1 MDLSGASSLPPTAE
15 FKVVVLGDKG
25 VGKTCLVLRFIEGYF
40 APKQQ
45 STIGAFF
52 LTKKLQVDSGAVC
65 KLQIW
70 DTAGQER
77 FRAMA
82 PM

>member
-1 MDLSGASSLPPTAE
+1 MCSNAC
-15 FKVVVLGDKG
+15 G
-25 VGKTCLVLRFIEGYF
+25 VCGLLFVRLWQGYF

-52 LTKKLQVDSGAVC
+52 LTKKLVLPDQTQC

-77 FRAMA
+77 CVFCCFAWRRPVLKSVMA
-82 PM
+82 D

>member
-1 MDLSGASSLPPTAE
+1 MCSN
-15 FKVVVLGDKG
+15 VCCVC
-25 VGKTCLVLRFIEGYF
+25 CLRLVRSWQGYF

-52 LTKKLQVDSGAVC
+52 LTKKLVLPDQTQC

-77 FRAMA
+77 CVPCRFAGLG
-82 PM
+82 PG